1 MSRKAERI
9 NKEKVRMRVV
19 EERQGR
25 LGGRDRKNK
34 NKKNEIWEKKI
45 RWGEGLN
52 KRERREK

>member
-34 NKKNEIWEKKI
+34 NKKNEIWEKKM

-52 KRERREK
+52 KRERSEK

>member
-9 NKEKVRMRVV
+9 NKEKGRMRVV

-34 NKKNEIWEKKI
+34 NKKNEIWEKKM

-52 KRERREK
+52 KRERSEK